1 MILTWL
7 DAYNELP
14 HLPDP
19 ARSLLRRILDD
30 LQPETA
36 QVGEAIGDGWYL
48 SKIEVSGH
56 VGVGEVPVSLELSPA
71 AGLTAIMAAN
81 GTGKTSITDG
91 VRIALSGV
99 GLVGS
104 AALAPDNLHCTER
117 HIRVGLVANSRSVT
131 LRRDD
136 GPARWVE
143 AGQERPVP
151 EEWQAAYQRFQ
162 PVLLYPEVAETIG
175 DAKKLHDVLKSALDL
190 SVLQA
195 IQAKLDEI
203 RGECRAAEQQVSFTK
218 RCLDEFLND
227 PFHADLAI
235 KVAAVG
241 ATPDIAARQSI
252 RTEMSRW
259 QSKLTSIPEPPPTIP
274 DPRIS
279 IAEFVNRAE
288 VLQRAR
294 DNVVAGT
301 HQLRQAL
308 SSLVNPANDALH
320 AARADDRC
328 PVCAAPGRSWLE
340 RAREQLHEL
349 DLHLEGQQTAYSGV
363 TEAVEALRDAIPRWP
378 DATSASLCQH
388 RALGGAASAL
398 ATAWHELEADLKQL
412 DIDQLDVDQAQS
424 VASHVV
430 LLRRDCD
437 ALVGRI
443 DELRESTGDEHAQ
456 VREAVNAWLRSVGD
470 NADSLADRT
479 PAAQLDAWLTAEIK
493 QTREELFDPLAEGAV
508 TTWQKLNPGSDLVIE
523 NLVMGG
529 GTRQAGKVIPRMK
542 AGGTS
547 VPEKTHGLRVLS
559 VGQRNALAL
568 AIYLPRATQQAS
580 PFRFMILDDPV
591 QAFDQSRV
599 SYLARRLVEL
609 ANDYQ
614 ILLFTH
620 DERLWHEI
628 HAAAPGAARRI
639 HLDRAVA
646 QPSLVEVVEVRSPGL
661 LLLEDLTE
669 TLDIHERQGGKGAT
683 EPAITALTLA
693 VCRQALDVEI
703 VEQIHAVGRRAGKAG
718 DEITGQ
724 LERAQETRKKL
735 ELLNSYRVAASLRE
749 IHLASY
755 ASVIGALNQ
764 ASHAQAPPEATTA
777 ARRAWLQQTQQLVV
791 VVADLTGPGQ

>member
-7 DAYNELP
+7 DAYKELP
-14 HLPDP
+14 HLFAP

-36 QVGEAIGDGWYL
+36 QIGEAIGDGWYL
-48 SKIEVSGH
+48 SEIEVSGH
-56 VGVGEVPVSLELSPA
+56 VGVGEVPVRLNPTPA
-71 AGLTAIMAAN
+71 AGLTVILAAN

-91 VRIALSGV
+91 VRLALSGV
-99 GLVGS
+99 GLAAS
-104 AALAPDNLHCTER
+104 TALAPDNLHCSQR

-143 AGQERPVP
+143 AGQERPIP

-162 PVLLYPEVAETIG
+162 PVLLYPEVAATIG
-175 DAKKLHDVLKSALDL
+175 DAKKLHDMLKSALDL

-195 IQAKLDEI
+195 IQTKLDEI
-203 RGECRAAEQQVSFTK
+203 RSVCRVAQQQVDFTK
-218 RCLDEFLND
+218 KNLDRLLDD
-227 PFHADLAI
+227 PLYADLAT

-252 RTEMSRW
+252 HTEVARW
-259 QSKLTSIPEPPPTIP
+259 QSTLTSIPAPPPTIS

-279 IAEFVNRAE
+279 TAEFVSLAKR
-288 VLQRAR
+288 LQRAR

-301 HQLRQAL
+301 SQMRDAL
-308 SSLVNPANDALH
+308 SSLVNPTNDALH
-320 AARADDRC
+320 TARADDRC

-340 RAREQLHEL
+340 RTREHLKEL
-349 DLHLEGQQTAYSGV
+349 DLHLEGQQAAHRGV

-378 DATSASLCQH
+378 DETSVSLCRH
-388 RALGGAASAL
+388 HALGGAATAL
-398 ATAWHELEADLKQL
+398 ATAWHELEANLKQL
-412 DIDQLDVDQAQS
+412 DIDQLNVDQAQS
-424 VASHVV
+424 VASQVAP
-430 LLRRDCD
+430 LRRDCD

-456 VREAVNAWLRSVGD
+456 VRDAVRAWLRSVAD
-470 NADSLADRT
+470 NAGYLADRT
-479 PAAQLDAWLTAEIK
+479 PAAHLDAWLTAEIK

-508 TTWQKLNPGSDLVIE
+508 TTWQKLNPGSDPVIE
-523 NLVMGG
+523 NLEMGG
-529 GTRQAGKVIPRMK
+529 GTRQAGKVIPRMR

-559 VGQRNALAL
+559 IGQRNALAL

-599 SYLARRLVEL
+599 SYLGRRLVEL
-609 ANDYQ
+609 AKDYQ

-628 HAAAPGAARRI
+628 YATAPGVARRI
-639 HLDRAVA
+639 YLDRSVA
-646 QPSLVEVVEVRSPGL
+646 QPSLVEVKEVRSPGL
-661 LLLEDLTE
+661 LLLEDLTK
-669 TLDIHERQGGKGAT
+669 TLDIHERQRGKGAT

-703 VEQIHAVGRRAGKAG
+703 VEQIHAVGRRAGQTG
-718 DEITGQ
+718 DEITRQ
-724 LERAQETRKKL
+724 LERVQETRKKL
-735 ELLNSYRVAASLRE
+735 ELLNYYRVTASLRE
-749 IHLASY
+749 IDLAPY

-764 ASHAQAPPEATTA
+764 ASHAQAPPEATTTS
-777 ARRAWLQQTQQLVV
+777 RRTWLQQAEQLAVE
-791 VVADLTGPGQ
+791 VADLAGPSQ